1 MPEHE
6 ENPAVNDTDNLW
18 KDTMTGYDYFAPLPD
33 PADARFWIQ
42 SLSVWLATD
51 GAAEDLAEVSAIAAR
66 AARYEARYSDLAD
79 LASGYLSAGASL
91 DVLAALHD
99 CSLALTAISQNAAEY
114 LTGSDPVT
122 RAVLAWITAPD
133 ALDVLG
139 EISAVCVHAA
149 LLAGA
154 SETEIID
161 WVTAWQS
168 SGIGRRVLTA
178 ISALAAVLATLAG
191 HAPGEG
197 AES

>member
-1 MPEHE
+1 MPEHID
-6 ENPAVNDTDNLW
+6 NPVMIDTDTLW
-18 KDTMTGYDYFAPLPD
+18 RDTMTDYDYFAPLPD
-33 PADARFWIQ
+33 PADARIWIQ

-51 GAAEDLAEVSAIAAR
+51 GAAEDLAEVGAIAAR
-66 AARYEARYSDLAD
+66 AARYEAGYSDLAD
-79 LASGYLSAGASL
+79 LASGYLSAGAML

-99 CSLALTAISQNAAEY
+99 CSLALTAISQDAAGH

-139 EISAVCVHAA
+139 EISAVSIHAA

-154 SETEIID
+154 SDTEIID

-178 ISALAAVLATLAG
+178 ISALAAVLATLAEHG
-191 HAPGEG
+191 LGEG
-197 AES
+197 AED